1 MPTIAQ
7 QQRRPQPERSRLS
20 PLAAIAAK
28 CKDCVH
34 DPAVPG
40 TWRQQVALC
49 TCTDCALWV
58 HRPQPRIAP
67 KHRAQPNG
75 GGKTGANQTERLTP
89 ATPVPGSRPC
99 AVP

>member
-1 MPTIAQ
+1 MS
-7 QQRRPQPERSRLS
+7 RRRDLRPCDGREMS
-20 PLAAIAAK
+20 AGDVAIGLIN
-28 CKDCVH
+28 H

-40 TWRQQVALC
+40 TWRQQVGLC
-49 TCTDCALWV
+49 SCTDCALWV

-75 GGKTGANQTERLTP
+75 AGKTGANQTERLTP